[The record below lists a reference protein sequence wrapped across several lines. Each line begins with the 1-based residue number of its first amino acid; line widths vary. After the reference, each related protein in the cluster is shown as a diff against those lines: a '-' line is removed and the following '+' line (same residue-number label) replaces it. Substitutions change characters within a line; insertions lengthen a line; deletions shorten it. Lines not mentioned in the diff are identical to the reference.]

1 MGLIFY
7 FSTLTGAEASQ
18 SLESGAIAWLG
29 ELRSYA
35 GHIVLY
41 AVLAALI
48 QASIWGWN
56 LGVHV
61 RWVIIAALLSSL
73 FGITDEYHQS
83 FVIGR
88 SATVMDGLV
97 DSVAATASA
106 ALLWFLATRIAM
118 GRRSLPGTSRTS
130 NPGTEE
136 PPPWHRIHSPR
147 RIGLVTDRRL
157 QPRGNLPQSR
167 SINTIDADRS

>member
-1 MGLIFY
+1 MLSRRNRLVLGLGFSGASAGWMGLIFY
-7 FSTLTGAEASQ
+7 FSTLTGAQASQ

-56 LGVHV
+56 LGFHV
-61 RWVIIAALLSSL
+61 RWVIITALLSSL
-73 FGITDEYHQS
+73 FAITDEYHQS

-106 ALLWFLATRIAM
+106 ALLWFLATRIVM

-130 NPGTEE
+130 NPGME
-136 PPPWHRIHSPR
+136 
-147 RIGLVTDRRL
+147 
-157 QPRGNLPQSR
+157 
-167 SINTIDADRS
+167 

>member
-1 MGLIFY
+1 MLSQRNRWVLGLGFSGASAGWMGLIFY
-7 FSTLTGAEASQ
+7 FSSLSGDEVSQ
-18 SLESGAIAWLG
+18 PLELGVVAWLG
-29 ELRSYA
+29 DLRSTA
-35 GHIVLY
+35 AHVVLY

-56 LGVHV
+56 LGFHV
-61 RWVIIAALLSSL
+61 RWVVITALLSSL

-106 ALLWFLATRIAM
+106 ALLWFLATRTVI
-118 GRRSLPGTSRTS
+118 GKQRLPDTSGTLTL
-130 NPGTEE
+130 GTK
-136 PPPWHRIHSPR
+136 
-147 RIGLVTDRRL
+147 
-157 QPRGNLPQSR
+157 
-167 SINTIDADRS
+167 